1 MTRDHARARGASA
14 VPRARR
20 RARAIGGARRAG
32 MPVEDHGPLPMPR
45 PATLAP
51 VEIAMRS
58 LFPLLAIVL
67 LLLVPWIGAWAFAA
81 ATFVWWRVVTTIG

>member
-1 MTRDHARARGASA
+1 
-14 VPRARR
+14 
-20 RARAIGGARRAG
+20 
-32 MPVEDHGPLPMPR
+32 MPR

-58 LFPLLAIVL
+58 LFPLIAIAL
-67 LLLVPWIGAWAFAA
+67 LLLVPWIGAWAFAG